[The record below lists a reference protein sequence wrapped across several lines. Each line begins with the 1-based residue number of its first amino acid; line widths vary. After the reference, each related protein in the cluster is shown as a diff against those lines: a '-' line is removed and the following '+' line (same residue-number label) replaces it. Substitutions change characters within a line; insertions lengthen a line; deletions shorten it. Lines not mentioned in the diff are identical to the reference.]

1 MQYNIIKWYK
11 KTHSIILFPY
21 IDACVSMFF
30 RRKKKMDHKLVYNND
45 ATGENLKGHEIN
57 VLMTNASLDPFF
69 GGNGVY

>member
-1 MQYNIIKWYK
+1 LQYNIIKWYK

-57 VLMTNASLDPFF
+57 VFF
-69 GGNGVY
+69 FTFYFMYYKLNRF